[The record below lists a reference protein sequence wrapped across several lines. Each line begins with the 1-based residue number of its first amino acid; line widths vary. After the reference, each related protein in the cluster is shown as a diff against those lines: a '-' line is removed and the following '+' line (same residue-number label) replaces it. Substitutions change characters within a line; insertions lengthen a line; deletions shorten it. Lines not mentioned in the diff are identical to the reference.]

1 MAKHF
6 QGYPVL
12 NKLDGD
18 TGALARERAAK
29 VKADALAARQAATRT
44 GVKSEPIPTIPPP
57 PKITDMSDAEL
68 AAKAAAPD
76 QLPDDPT
83 SVDYLRHA
91 EGAAARGEIF
101 KRALNPAAAAVRVR

>member
-1 MAKHF
+1 MSKHF
-6 QGYPVL
+6 QGYPVF

-18 TGALARERAAK
+18 TGAVARERDAK
-29 VKADALAARQAATRT
+29 AKADALAARQAAAQA
-44 GVKSEPIPTIPPP
+44 GVKSEPIPAIPPP

-68 AAKAAAPD
+68 SATASAPD

-83 SVDYLRHA
+83 STDYLRHA

-101 KRALNPAAAAVRVR
+101 KRALNPAAAVRVR